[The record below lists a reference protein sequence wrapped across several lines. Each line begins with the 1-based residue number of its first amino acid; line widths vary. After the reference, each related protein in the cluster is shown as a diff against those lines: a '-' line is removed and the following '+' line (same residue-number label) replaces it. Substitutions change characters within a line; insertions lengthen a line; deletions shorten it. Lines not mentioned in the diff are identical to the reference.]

1 MARLVV
7 RADRVLEGQ
16 NAARVWSR
24 VGDLTRFPDW
34 FPVHVVGSLT
44 GDVPEVGNV
53 IFVTLRKGG
62 HPEDPIRLEVREW
75 EAGTRILFAVEG
87 MPGLDEGE
95 FQIQVTGEPSHD
107 AAMVDL
113 RFEGEASGLRARTI
127 EFEIRRRFRTALK
140 RLAGIGR

>member
-1 MARLVV
+1 M
-7 RADRVLEGQ
+7 
-16 NAARVWSR
+16 
-24 VGDLTRFPDW
+24 
-34 FPVHVVGSLT
+34 T
-44 GDVPEVGNV
+44 GEVPEVGNV

-62 HPEDPIRLEVREW
+62 DPEDPIRLEVREW

-107 AAMVDL
+107 AALIDL

>member
-16 NAARVWSR
+16 NAARVWTE

-34 FPVHVVGSLT
+34 FPVHVVGSMT

-53 IFVTLRKGG
+53 IFAAFRKGSD
-62 HPEDPIRLEVREW
+62 PEDPIRLEVREW

-87 MPGLDEGE
+87 IPGVAEGE
-95 FQIQVTGEPSHD
+95 FQIRVTGEPSHD

-113 RFEGEASGLRARTI
+113 SFRGEAAGFRGRIVEL
-127 EFEIRRRFRTALK
+127 EMRRRFRTALK